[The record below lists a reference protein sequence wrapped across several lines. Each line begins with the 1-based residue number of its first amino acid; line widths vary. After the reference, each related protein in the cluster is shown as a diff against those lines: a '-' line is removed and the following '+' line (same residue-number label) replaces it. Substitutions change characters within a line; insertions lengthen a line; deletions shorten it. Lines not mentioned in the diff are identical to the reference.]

1 MTKQESYYD
10 FIQRKYRETDLTDSD
25 MTPLQKSFHR
35 HVQYANSVLGPT
47 DDVIGP
53 IKHVN
58 RFEVIDHINGN
69 GNRNVYYLRGC
80 DSIQYSFQDDGRTL
94 KIFISKDETD
104 EFR

>member
-35 HVQYANSVLGPT
+35 YVQHANPMLGPT
-47 DDVIGP
+47 NDVIGS
-53 IKHVN
+53 IKGVN

-69 GNRNVYYLRGC
+69 GNRNVYYLSS
-80 DSIQYSFQDDGRTL
+80 DQELQYSFQDDGKTL
-94 KIFISKDETD
+94 KMFMSKNETD
-104 EFR
+104 